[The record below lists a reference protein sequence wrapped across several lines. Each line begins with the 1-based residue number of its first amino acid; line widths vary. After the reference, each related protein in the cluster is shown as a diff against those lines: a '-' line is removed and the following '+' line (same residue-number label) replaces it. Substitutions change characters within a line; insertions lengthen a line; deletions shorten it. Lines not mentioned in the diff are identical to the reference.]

1 MKDHLNIAKTIIAMI
16 LDGWNEDEIAKYLSF
31 VYRDKTAKQTN
42 SWDGVVD
49 KQSGA
54 FTQEEIDHKGWL

>member
-1 MKDHLNIAKTIIAMI
+1 LIFNGATEK
-16 LDGWNEDEIAKYLSF
+16 EIAEYLAF
-31 VYRDKTAKQTN
+31 VYKDKEQITN

-54 FTQEEIDHKGWL
+54 FTQEEIDDKGWH